1 MGSEAPGVLVM
12 GIADTKGPELKFL
25 IELVKRAGGKPIFME
40 LTASGKPAGWADI
53 SIEDVAREAGIT
65 AEELSRI
72 TREKAAEY
80 IVAGGVKIARKLY
93 EEGKIRSAIA
103 FGGSL
108 GTSMASRIMRALPY
122 GVGKFMLSTM
132 ASGDVRPY
140 VDIKDLAMW
149 YPLAEKGINVVTA
162 KILATAAGAAVGA
175 AKAPEPGVALRPLIG
190 YTMFGTTTPCVKAV
204 SEHFEQR
211 GYDSMILH
219 AVGTGGRSLEE
230 LIRDGFIEA
239 VADITTH
246 ELTDLVC
253 GGILSAG
260 PERLT
265 AAGEKGIP
273 QVVSTGGADMINF
286 GPREEV
292 KGKKS
297 LVTGREFEV
306 EEAEGLPG
314 RRIHVH
320 HPMVTV
326 VGTLPVEARRLAQEI
341 AIRLNKSKGPTALV
355 VPMRGW
361 SAYDIREPSL
371 ELGWAG
377 PGSGPFW
384 ASHQEKPEWSLRSV
398 AFVDELS
405 KHLDLSR
412 ENLDL
417 IICDKHINEKDFGL
431 LIAGILD
438 DMLTGRW
445 KKGSY
450 FTKPWTLTLSDFK
463 KLNLTPP
470 Q

>member
-1 MGSEAPGVLVM
+1 MSSEVPGVLVM

-25 IELVKRAGGKPIFME
+25 IELVKRAGGRPIFME
-40 LTASGKPAGWADI
+40 LTVSGKPVGWADI

-65 AEELSRI
+65 TEELSKI

-80 IVAGGVKIARKLY
+80 IVTGGVKIARRLY

-108 GTSMASRIMRALPY
+108 GTSIASRIMRALPY

-175 AKAPEPGVALRPLIG
+175 AKAPEPGVALKPLIG
-190 YTMFGTTTPCVKAV
+190 YTMFGTTTPCIKTV
-204 SEHFEQR
+204 SEHFEQK

-230 LIRDGFIEA
+230 LIREGFIAA

-286 GPREEV
+286 GPRVEV

-326 VGTLPVEARRLAQEI
+326 IGTLPIEARRLAQEM
-341 AIRLNKSKGPTALV
+341 AVRLNKSKGPTALV

-384 ASHQEKPEWSLRSV
+384 ASHPEKPEWGLRSV

-405 KHLDLSR
+405 KHLDLSK

-431 LIAGILD
+431 LIARILD
-438 DMLTGRW
+438 DMLAGRW
-445 KKGSY
+445 KKGAY
-450 FTKPWTLTLSDFK
+450 FTEPWTLSLNDFK